1 MTKRNIRII
10 PKLDIKNGLLIKG
23 INLEGL
29 RVLGQPNDFAKYY
42 YDNGADEIYYLDN
55 VATLYGIPQSLKY
68 LASATENIFVPFG
81 IGGGIKSLIDI
92 ENILKKGGD
101 KVIVNSSFHEDKK
114 FLKAAPKTFGTS
126 TIVALIESV
135 KIENQYYV
143 SKYNGRELIKKN
155 PLEWAKDCE
164 TSGVGE
170 IFLTSVNNEGLQKG
184 FDIEII
190 EKITNSVNIPVIAH
204 GGAGSIMDIYK
215 LINQTN
221 VSGVGI
227 SSLLHYDAIHKFK
240 KRTKLGNNKY
250 IKSIQKSEQKT
261 TNILIEIKNF
271 LKKKGINVR

>member
-1 MTKRNIRII
+1 MAKKNIRII

-68 LASATENIFVPFG
+68 LASATKNIFVPFG

-114 FLKAAPKTFGTS
+114 FLIAAPKTFGSS
-126 TIVALIESV
+126 TIVALIETV

-155 PLEWAKDCE
+155 PLEWAKECE
-164 TSGVGE
+164 NSGVGE
-170 IFLTSVNNEGLQKG
+170 IFLTCVNNEGVQKG
-184 FDIEII
+184 FDLEII
-190 EKITNSVNIPVIAH
+190 GKIANSVNIPVIAH

-240 KRTKLGNNKY
+240 KKTKLGNNRY
-250 IKSIQKSEQKT
+250 IKSIQKSKQKT
-261 TNILIEIKNF
+261 TNILREIKNF